1 MKKWLQG
8 IVLGALFSIVLF
20 GATATVMATE
30 TGAGTADEVVSDSEA
45 SVKSAVNVDSSG
57 TCGENLNWVLYD
69 DGLLVITGTGEMED
83 YDYPSDRPHWDIS
96 KIKNIV
102 FPEGLTSIG
111 DLAFAYCSGLTGSL
125 ELPDSLTS
133 IGSHAFTSCSGLTGS
148 LKLPGGLTSI
158 GDYAFA
164 YCSSLTGSLELSD
177 NLTSIGSHAFSE
189 CSGFTGSLELPEGLT
204 LIEKCTFWECSGL
217 TGSLKLPSSLTSIGE
232 DAFYKCSSLTGSLE
246 LPSSLTSIGEGAF
259 CGCSG
264 LTGSLKLPK
273 GVTSIESNAFQECSG
288 LSGSLELPS
297 GLTNIG
303 KFAFSKCSGLTGTL
317 ELPES
322 LISIGEGAF
331 LDCSGLTGDLKLPSN
346 LISVGGSAFGGC
358 SSLAESLELPSS
370 LTSIGEYVFNGC
382 WGLTQLILSE
392 GCKSIPKSVITSS
405 LTKLQSIVIPK
416 SVTFIGEDEPG
427 FLQNLTIYCYNGS
440 AAHSFAEHNGLTYIL
455 LDAPTECKHTHT
467 SVSGKKAATC
477 TKTGYTGDT
486 VCKDCGEVIK
496 KGKAIAKKAHTY
508 ESKKKVVKATPKKNG
523 SITGTCKVCKK
534 DVKTTIYAPKK
545 VSLSKTSYVYDGKAK
560 KPTVTVTDKK
570 GKKISKA
577 GYTVSYSANKN
588 AGQAKVTVKFK
599 GNYSGSMVKTFEI

>member
-125 ELPDSLTS
+125 
-133 IGSHAFTSCSGLTGS
+133 
-148 LKLPGGLTSI
+148 KLPGGLTSI

-259 CGCSG
+259 CG
-264 LTGSLKLPK
+264 
-273 GVTSIESNAFQECSG
+273 
-288 LSGSLELPS
+288 
-297 GLTNIG
+297 
-303 KFAFSKCSGLTGTL
+303 
-317 ELPES
+317 
-322 LISIGEGAF
+322 
-331 LDCSGLTGDLKLPSN
+331 
-346 LISVGGSAFGGC
+346 
-358 SSLAESLELPSS
+358 
-370 LTSIGEYVFNGC
+370 
-382 WGLTQLILSE
+382 
-392 GCKSIPKSVITSS
+392 
-405 LTKLQSIVIPK
+405 
-416 SVTFIGEDEPG
+416 
-427 FLQNLTIYCYNGS
+427 
-440 AAHSFAEHNGLTYIL
+440 
-455 LDAPTECKHTHT
+455 
-467 SVSGKKAATC
+467 
-477 TKTGYTGDT
+477 
-486 VCKDCGEVIK
+486 
-496 KGKAIAKKAHTY
+496 
-508 ESKKKVVKATPKKNG
+508 
-523 SITGTCKVCKK
+523 
-534 DVKTTIYAPKK
+534 
-545 VSLSKTSYVYDGKAK
+545 
-560 KPTVTVTDKK
+560 
-570 GKKISKA
+570 
-577 GYTVSYSANKN
+577 
-588 AGQAKVTVKFK
+588 
-599 GNYSGSMVKTFEI
+599 